1 MSISRFSLQRHLVN
15 CKMAEEQGSDSKFA
29 ERMTVN
35 QREWHKGVV
44 FLVSFHGGC
53 IVYDIRAATKEKAST
68 AS

>member
-1 MSISRFSLQRHLVN
+1 
-15 CKMAEEQGSDSKFA
+15 MAEEQGSDSKFA